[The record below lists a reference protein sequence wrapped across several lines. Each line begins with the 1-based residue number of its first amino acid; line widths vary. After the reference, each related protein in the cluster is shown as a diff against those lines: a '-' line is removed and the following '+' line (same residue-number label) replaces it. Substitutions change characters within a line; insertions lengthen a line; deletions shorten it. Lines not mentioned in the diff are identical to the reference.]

1 MQTNR
6 SLIKYILL
14 CVITLGIYGLFFWH
28 KYVQDVNMLC
38 SGDGKNTKGLLVA
51 IILSI
56 ITLGIYSFVW
66 AYGMQNR
73 LRDQAGR
80 LEAGSIAGGGA
91 ILLWQIF
98 GVLLFGIGP
107 LVATY
112 IQIHSINTVAYAH
125 QSRQNKQLEQH

>member
-14 CVITLGIYGLFFWH
+14 CVLTLGIYGLFFWH
-28 KYVQDVNMLC
+28 KYVQDVNTLC
-38 SGDGKNTKGLLVA
+38 SGDGKNTNGLLVA
-51 IILSI
+51 ILLSI
-56 ITLGIYSFVW
+56 ITLGIYSYVW

-80 LEAGSIAGGGA
+80 LGAGPISGGGT

-112 IQIHSINTVAYAH
+112 IQIHSINTVVYAH
-125 QSRQNKQLEQH
+125 QSKQNKQLEQR